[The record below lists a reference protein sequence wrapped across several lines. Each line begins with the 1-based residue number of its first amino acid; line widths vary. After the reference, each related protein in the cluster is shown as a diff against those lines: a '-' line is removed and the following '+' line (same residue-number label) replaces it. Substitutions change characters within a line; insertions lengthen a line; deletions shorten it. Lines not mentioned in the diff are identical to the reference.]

1 MNPTAPTLPPEYRQE
16 LRASAISDELINYL
30 AENNYF
36 YELAGNYEVAQ
47 FLNRSF
53 ARFGWK
59 AIKQQ
64 SRGWVFRGLD
74 PQSWGQM
81 SWGCF
86 KPDQPRPDFSKP
98 GKLIK
103 YDAPVGSK
111 KRVFVVP
118 SPAFNWQSDYSDRSV
133 TKILAEGFKKTASL
147 VDHGHRAIGLDGIW
161 CGVRK
166 TKTGA
171 LQLIPDLELAAT
183 PGTTFVILFD
193 HDTKPSTVRDVQRAT
208 VALGRELEKRQCS
221 VKVALLPGPEKGV
234 DDFLAARG
242 AEALDAVLAAAVELQ
257 TYADQCWDSALHH
270 MSRTPHQVVDQ
281 RFLNVTIPDSGLVVI
296 ESAMGTGKTELLR
309 SVCAQTPSVLS
320 LTHRVTLGRQA
331 AARLGLALY
340 SEANIERAG
349 KLEITIDSLYK
360 LPTYQN
366 AYHTVIIDEVEQVIS
381 HMLDSSTCKEQR
393 VAILQKFAYFIQRA
407 ERVILQQA
415 EVSDAVVDYV
425 AALRGDERPYIICND
440 YKPESRLIGWY
451 NQNNPS
457 ALLGDLQKSLAN
469 GERCL
474 IPCYSKTR
482 AKSLEELLSAQFPNK
497 KIRVIHGDNSGD
509 PESIAFIENI
519 NEQALGLDALIFTPS
534 MSTGVSIDVQAFDS
548 VWGIFDTCEI
558 HASELLQMLGRYRPM
573 VPWMVWSARRGAG
586 YAGSTKPDELI
597 QKELESN
604 RRTGILTSIDPLS
617 GVESGP
623 HLECWAK
630 IKARFYSSKVR
641 QREVL
646 RKLLSREGHY
656 LFEIEGDSQ
665 TDVLEQLKAAKLK
678 VRQAEAEAIS
688 AASDL
693 SESEAEALSFRA
705 ERLTEAERHQ
715 LEKHRLKSG
724 YHCTV
729 TPELV
734 LKDDSGRLLKAI
746 FALEELLEPEVAL
759 ERDLKDLQRFKF
771 LPDRRHRTLKRA
783 YRDKLGLRAF
793 LDPDR
798 EWQRDD
804 LAELEDQISS
814 CRDDVKSVLNLTIPE
829 NFSPCWVVAQ
839 LLQQLGI
846 KLTSRR
852 EGGRGSQTRLYRLD
866 PAHWQVISEILERR
880 RQARATSGSHPPLYE
895 SNTPRSDYA
904 EEHDQLSISD
914 L

>member
-1 MNPTAPTLPPEYRQE
+1 MTTALLPTNYRVE
-16 LRASAISDELINYL
+16 LLASAIAPSLIDYL
-30 AENNYF
+30 VEGGYF
-36 YELAGNYEVAQ
+36 YELSGNYEVAK
-47 FLNRSF
+47 FLNRGF

-59 AIKQQ
+59 AIKNQA
-64 SRGWVFRGLD
+64 RGWVFRGLD
-74 PQSWGQM
+74 PQTWDQM

-86 KPDQPRPDFSKP
+86 KPEQPRLDPSRP
-98 GKLIK
+98 GKVIK
-103 YDAPVGSK
+103 YDAPLNSK

-118 SPAFNWQSDYSDRSV
+118 SPDIDWQRDYQDPKV
-133 TKILAEGFKKTASL
+133 IKVLAEGFKKAASL
-147 VDHGHRAIGLDGIW
+147 VSHGHRAIGIDGIW

-166 TKTGA
+166 TKPGA

-183 PGTTFVILFD
+183 PGTTFVICFD

-208 VALGRELEKRQCS
+208 IALGRELEKRKCN
-221 VKVALLPGPEKGV
+221 VKVCQLPGPEKGV
-234 DDFLAARG
+234 DDFIAARG
-242 AEALDAVLAAAVELQ
+242 AEAFEAVLAEAVELQ
-257 TYADQCWDSALHH
+257 AYTDQCWDSALHH
-270 MSRTPHQVVDQ
+270 LSYTPNQVVDQ
-281 RFLNVTIPDSGLVVI
+281 RFLNVKIPESGLVVI
-296 ESAMGTGKTELLR
+296 ESAMGTGKTELLKQL
-309 SVCAQTPSVLS
+309 CAQSASILS

-340 SEANIERAG
+340 SEANLERAG

-415 EVSDAVVDYV
+415 EVSDAVVSYV
-425 AALRGDERPYIICND
+425 SALRDNEKPFLICND
-440 YKPESRLIGWY
+440 HKSQARLVGWY
-451 NQNNPS
+451 TQNNPS
-457 ALLGDLQKSLAN
+457 ALLADLQKSLAN
-469 GERCL
+469 GERVL
-474 IPCYSKTR
+474 VPCYSKTR
-482 AKSLEELLSAQFPNK
+482 AKSLEELLTSRFPDK

-509 PESIAFIENI
+509 PEAIAFIESI
-519 NEQALGLDALIFTPS
+519 NEQVQELDALIFTPS
-534 MSTGVSIDVQAFDS
+534 MSTGVSIDVEAFSS
-548 VWGIFDTCEI
+548 VWGIFDTCET

-586 YAGSTKPDELI
+586 YAGSTNPDDLI
-597 QKELESN
+597 KRELESN

-630 IKARFYSSKVR
+630 IKARFYSSKCR

-646 RKLLSREGHY
+646 RKLLVREGHY
-656 LFEIEGDSQ
+656 LFEFDGESQ
-665 TDVLEQLKAAKLK
+665 TDVLEELKAAKLK
-678 VRQAEAEAIS
+678 VRNAEAEAIAS
-688 AASDL
+688 APDL
-693 SESEAEALSFRA
+693 TEAEAEALSFRS
-705 ERLTEAERHQ
+705 ERLTEADRHQ

-724 YHCTV
+724 YQCPV

-746 FALEELLEPEVAL
+746 LALEELLEPDVAL

-771 LPDRRHRTLKRA
+771 LPDRKHRTLKRA
-783 YRDKLGLRAF
+783 YRDKLGLREF

-804 LAELEDQISS
+804 LAELEDLISS

-829 NFSPCWVVAQ
+829 DFSPCWVVAQ
-839 LLQQLGI
+839 LLQQLGL
-846 KLTSRR
+846 KLSSRR
-852 EGGRGSQTRLYRLD
+852 EGGRGSQVRVYRLD
-866 PAHWQVISEILERR
+866 RSHWQFISEILERR
-880 RQARATSGSHPPLYE
+880 RQARATSGSHPPLYG
-895 SNTPRSDYA
+895 SQLPDPDYSDH
-904 EEHDQLSISD
+904 ENQLSMINP
-914 L
+914 

>member
-1 MNPTAPTLPPEYRQE
+1 MIVSLPQHYREE
-16 LRASAISDELINYL
+16 LLASAIAPELIDYL
-30 AENNYF
+30 ASEGYF

-47 FLNRSF
+47 FLNRGF

-64 SRGWVFRGLD
+64 ARGWVFRGLD
-74 PQSWGQM
+74 PQGWGQM
-81 SWGCF
+81 AWGCF
-86 KPDQPRPDFSKP
+86 KPDVPRQDPNKP
-98 GKLIK
+98 GKVIK
-103 YDAPVGSK
+103 YDAPLQSK

-118 SPAFNWQSDYSDRSV
+118 SPSIDWAKDYKNPAV
-133 TKILAEGFKKTASL
+133 TKIIGEGFKKVASM
-147 VDHGHRAIGLDGIW
+147 VSHGHRAIGLDGVW

-166 TKTGA
+166 TKPGA
-171 LQLIPDLELAAT
+171 LELIPDLALAAT

-208 VALGRELEKRQCS
+208 IALGRELEKRQCS
-221 VKVALLPGPEKGV
+221 VKVARLPGPEKGV

-257 TYADQCWDSALHH
+257 HYADLCWDSALHH
-270 MSRTPHQVVDQ
+270 LTYNPAQTVDQ
-281 RFLNVTIPDSGLVVI
+281 RYLNVPVPQSGLVVI

-309 SVCAQTPSVLS
+309 SVCAQAPSVLS
-320 LTHRVTLGRQA
+320 LTHRRTLGRQA

-340 SEANIERAG
+340 SESNIERAS

-366 AYHTVIIDEVEQVIS
+366 SYHTVIIDEVEQVVS

-393 VAILQKFAYFIQRA
+393 VAILQKFSYFIQRA

-425 AALRGDERPYIICND
+425 SKLRDGEKPHIICND

-457 ALLGDLQKSLAN
+457 VLVADLQKSLAS

-474 IPCYSKTR
+474 IACYSKTR
-482 AKSLEELLSAQFPNK
+482 AKSLEERLKAQFPDK

-509 PESIAFIENI
+509 PEAIAFIENI
-519 NEQALGLDALIFTPS
+519 NEEVLGLDALIFTPS
-534 MSTGVSIDVQAFDS
+534 MSTGVSIDVEAFSS

-586 YAGSTKPDELI
+586 YAGSSNPDDLI
-597 QKELESN
+597 KRELESN

-630 IKARFYSSKVR
+630 IKARFYSSKCR

-656 LFEIEGDSQ
+656 LFEIEGESC
-665 TDVLEQLKAAKLK
+665 TDVLEQLKAAKIK
-678 VRQAEAEAIS
+678 VRDAEAEAIS
-688 AASDL
+688 NASDL
-693 SESEAEALSFRA
+693 TESQAEALSFRSDH
-705 ERLTEAERHQ
+705 LTEAERHQ

-724 YHCTV
+724 YQCEI

-746 FALEELLEPEVAL
+746 FALEELLEPDVAL

-804 LAELEDQISS
+804 LDELEELIASA
-814 CRDDVKSVLNLTIPE
+814 RDDVKSVLNLTVPE
-829 NFSPCWVVAQ
+829 DFSPCWVVAQ
-839 LLQQLGI
+839 LLQQLGL
-846 KLTSRR
+846 KLRSRR
-852 EGGRGSQTRLYRLD
+852 EGGRGAQTRIYSLD
-866 PAHWQVISEILERR
+866 RQHWEFISEILQRR
-880 RQARATSGSHPPLYE
+880 RRARAISGSQPPLICTDTSRPDY
-895 SNTPRSDYA
+895 SDND
-904 EEHDQLSISD
+904 EQLSITD
-914 L
+914 V